1 MISLDPEGLSQELF
15 GLDPSIRYVGILD
28 GTKNLALSKMR
39 PGIKSVTSESDDRY
53 FMNIIPSIVL
63 GAFERLTKYAGD
75 LEIVAARLDNVSLFM
90 FYSDSYVIVTSAE
103 SNAFDSVLSKLRDW
117 RLKANRKVKS

>member
-1 MISLDPEGLSQELF
+1 
-15 GLDPSIRYVGILD
+15 
-28 GTKNLALSKMR
+28 MR